1 MGLLGAALGAAV
13 GTGDVLFMKG
23 KITRTVTDT
32 LGVSRQFM
40 QLSGEAYSLVKDE
53 GLSVVVA
60 VVPFY
65 AAVGYG
71 IEEFVF

>member
-40 QLSGEAYSLVKDE
+40 RHTRLLRMRAYLS
-53 GLSVVVA
+53 
-60 VVPFY
+60 
-65 AAVGYG
+65 
-71 IEEFVF
+71 